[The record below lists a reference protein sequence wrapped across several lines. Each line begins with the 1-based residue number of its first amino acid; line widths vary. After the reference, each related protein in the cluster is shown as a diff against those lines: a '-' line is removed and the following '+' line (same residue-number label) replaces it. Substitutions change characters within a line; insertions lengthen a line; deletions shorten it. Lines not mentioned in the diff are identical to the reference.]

1 MTTIGRFS
9 QSSLPCQHVAGPV
22 AGARKQQRQPAVR
35 LLSNVAGEPT
45 GRAKCLEQP
54 ERRTRA
60 SPSRTDFPRA
70 ERKTLTTMA
79 KKPTCDPTKILE
91 EIANDPEAPA
101 TARVQAA
108 KALVAILK
116 AANKKQ
122 DTPADVVTQR
132 ALKLLKGG
140 KS

>member
-1 MTTIGRFS
+1 
-9 QSSLPCQHVAGPV
+9 
-22 AGARKQQRQPAVR
+22 
-35 LLSNVAGEPT
+35 
-45 GRAKCLEQP
+45 
-54 ERRTRA
+54 
-60 SPSRTDFPRA
+60 
-70 ERKTLTTMA
+70 MA